1 MSGNEKPCMGVY
13 IHGVEYVKAPEQP
26 AVSVDWD
33 VYSARRMASQISLHY
48 AVVDFSSWDGSSS
61 ATIVDP
67 RFHQLRKRYL
77 EAFEEL
83 TAYVD
88 GQLTKHDLEFS

>member
-1 MSGNEKPCMGVY
+1 MGVY

-26 AVSVDWD
+26 AMPVPWSEREA
-33 VYSARRMASQISLHY
+33 SRMANQISLHY

-77 EAFEEL
+77 AAYAEL

-88 GQLTKHDLEFS
+88 SELKKHGLEFQ